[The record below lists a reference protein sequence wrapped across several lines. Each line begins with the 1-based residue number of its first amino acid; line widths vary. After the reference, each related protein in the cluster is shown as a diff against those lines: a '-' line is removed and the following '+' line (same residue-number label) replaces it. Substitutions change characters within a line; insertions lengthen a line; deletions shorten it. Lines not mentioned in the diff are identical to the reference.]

1 MKKLL
6 LVALGGYALRWFRNR
21 GRGGS
26 AAAAS
31 RYSGI
36 ERRRGGGSYAGIERR
51 ARA

>member
-6 LVALGGYALRWFRNR
+6 LAALGGYALRWFRNR

-26 AAAAS
+26 AAAS
-31 RYSGI
+31 RYSGN
-36 ERRRGGGSYAGIERR
+36 ERRRGAGSYAGIERR